1 MERLQK
7 QIEFILEIDKIKG
20 ILRQGLVL
28 NGLRQETDAEHSWHM
43 AMCAVLLK
51 EYYKEEI
58 DMEKVIKMILV
69 HDIVEIM
76 AGDTPA
82 YGTFSQAEKEEKEMT
97 AAEKIYGILPKDQKE
112 ELMNT
117 WLEFEKNETKEA
129 KFANACDRFQGF
141 IQNVTSDAHTWRKF
155 HVTKSK
161 LMNRMRPIFNFI
173 PEVYYGYI
181 QGYMKTYLEN
191 RVVTDDRCVKLIV
204 SDLDGTF
211 LDGTAASIHKN
222 VPKINS
228 EVINKLSEKGIGF
241 VPASGRDL
249 PSIKE
254 LLHDIK
260 EIKYYSCFNGARVF
274 KGEKLIYSEKMDR
287 EMCLDILKKA
297 VELRLGYSGTAGY
310 DVCYSQLD
318 KEYFTEFSL
327 KDTKYIFHSN
337 ENFDNL
343 KAFDF
348 EKMVFFGSNEKFKVL
363 RDYVEE
369 NYSDRVNIFGS
380 GDNVMDI
387 VSKKC
392 SKGNS
397 LRIIADDMG
406 IATDEI
412 MVFGDNENDLSM
424 LCEAGYPVAMAN
436 SKSFVLEKIKTHT
449 KKTNYEGGVGEYLL
463 EFFHDKF

>member
-7 QIEFILEIDKIKG
+7 QIEFIIEIDKIKG

-28 NGLRQETDAEHSWHM
+28 NGARQETDAEHSWHM

-51 EYYKEEI
+51 EYYKEEV
-58 DMEKVIKMILV
+58 DMQKVIKMILV

-82 YGTFSQAEKEEKEMT
+82 YGTFSQAEKEEKEMI
-97 AAEKIYGILPKDQKE
+97 AAEKIYGILPEDQKE

-191 RVVTDDRCVKLIV
+191 GVVTDDRCVKLIA

-211 LDGTAASIHKN
+211 LGGTATVLKKEI
-222 VPKINS
+222 PKINI
-228 EVINKLSEKGIGF
+228 EIINKLIDKGIVF

-249 PSIKE
+249 LSIKE
-254 LLHDIK
+254 LLHEVK
-260 EIKYYSCFNGARVF
+260 EIKYYSCFNGARIF
-274 KGEKLIYSEKMDR
+274 KGDELIYSEKMDR

-297 VELRLGYSGTAGY
+297 IELKLAYSGTAEY

-318 KEYFTEFSL
+318 IEYFTEFSL
-327 KDTKYIFHSN
+327 PDSKYIFHSN
-337 ENFDNL
+337 ENYDN
-343 KAFDF
+343 
-348 EKMVFFGSNEKFKVL
+348 FKVL

-369 NYSDRVNIFGS
+369 NYSDKVNIFGS

>member
-7 QIEFILEIDKIKG
+7 QIEFIIEIDKIKG

-28 NGLRQETDAEHSWHM
+28 NGKRQETDAEHSWHM

-51 EYYKEEI
+51 EYYKEEV
-58 DMEKVIKMILV
+58 DMQKVLKMILV
-69 HDIVEIM
+69 HDIVEIV

-82 YGTFSQAEKEEKEMT
+82 YGTFSQEEKEKNELI
-97 AAEKIYGILPKDQKE
+97 AAQKIYGILPEDQKE
-112 ELMNT
+112 DLMNI
-117 WLEFEKNETKEA
+117 WLEFEKGETKEA

-161 LMNRMRPIFNFI
+161 LMNRMRPVFNFI

-191 RVVTDDRCVKLIV
+191 GVVTDDKCVKLIV

-211 LDGTAASIHKN
+211 LDGVSTSKYKK

-228 EVINKLSEKGIGF
+228 EIINKLSEKGIGF

-260 EIKYYSCFNGARVF
+260 EIKYYSCFNGARIF
-274 KGEKLIYSEKMDR
+274 KGEELIYSEKMDK

-297 VELRLGYSGTAGY
+297 IELDLKYSGTSGY
-310 DVCYSQLD
+310 DVCYSEMD
-318 KEYFTEFSL
+318 KEYYTESSL
-327 KDTKYIFHSN
+327 KNSKYTFHSN

-348 EKMVFFGSNEKFKVL
+348 EKMVFFGSEEKFKIL
-363 RDYVEE
+363 RKYVEE
-369 NYSDRVNIFGS
+369 NYSDKVNIFGS

-424 LCEAGYPVAMAN
+424 LLEAGYPVAMAN
-436 SKSFVLEKIKTHT
+436 SKDFVLEKIKAHT
-449 KKTNYEGGVGEYLL
+449 KKTNEDGGVGEYLL
-463 EFFHDKF
+463 DFFHDKF

>member
-7 QIEFILEIDKIKG
+7 QIEFIIEIDKIKG

-28 NGLRQETDAEHSWHM
+28 NGTRQETDAEHSWHM
-43 AMCAVLLK
+43 AMCAILLK
-51 EYYKEEI
+51 EYYKEEV
-58 DMEKVIKMILV
+58 DMQKVIKMILV

-82 YGTFSQAEKEEKEMT
+82 YGTFSQAEKEKNEMA
-97 AAEKIYGILPKDQKE
+97 AAEKIYSILPEDQRD

-117 WLEFEKNETKEA
+117 WLEFERNETADA

-191 RVVTDDRCVKLIV
+191 GVVTDDRCVKFIA

-211 LDGTAASIHKN
+211 FGGKPADKIKSVPEIN
-222 VPKINS
+222 VT
-228 EVINKLSEKGIGF
+228 VINNLIDKGIVF
-241 VPASGRDL
+241 VPSSGRDL

-254 LLHDIK
+254 LLHEIK

-274 KGEKLIYSEKMDR
+274 KGDELIYSEKMER
-287 EMCLDILKKA
+287 SMCLDILKKA
-297 VELRLGYSGTAGY
+297 VELKLGYSGTAGY
-310 DVCYSQLD
+310 DVCYSELD
-318 KEYFTEFSL
+318 KEYFTEFAL

-348 EKMVFFGSNEKFKVL
+348 EKMVFFGNEEQFKIL
-363 RDYVEE
+363 RNYVEE
-369 NYSDRVNIFGS
+369 NYSDKVNIFGS
-380 GDNVMDI
+380 GDNVIDI
-387 VSKKC
+387 VSRKC

-397 LRIIADDMG
+397 LRIIAADMG

-412 MVFGDNENDLSM
+412 MAFGDNENDLSM
-424 LCEAGYPVAMAN
+424 LYEAGYPVAMAN
-436 SKSFVLEKIKTHT
+436 SKDFVLEKIKNHT
-449 KKTNYEGGVGEYLL
+449 EKTNEDGGVGEYLL
-463 EFFHDKF
+463 KFFHDKL

>member
-7 QIEFILEIDKIKG
+7 QIEFIIEIDKIKG

-28 NGLRQETDAEHSWHM
+28 NGKRQETDAEHSWHM

-51 EYYKEEI
+51 EYYKEEV
-58 DMEKVIKMILV
+58 DMQKVLKMILV
-69 HDIVEIM
+69 HDIVEIV

-82 YGTFSQAEKEEKEMT
+82 YGTFSQEEKEKNELI
-97 AAEKIYGILPKDQKE
+97 AAQKIYGMLPEDQKE
-112 ELMNT
+112 DLMNI
-117 WLEFEKNETKEA
+117 WLEFEKGETKEA

-161 LMNRMRPIFNFI
+161 LMNRMRPVFNFI

-181 QGYMKTYLEN
+181 QGYMKTYLDN
-191 RVVTDDRCVKLIV
+191 GVVTDDKCVKLIV

-211 LDGTAASIHKN
+211 LDGVSTSKYKK

-228 EVINKLSEKGIGF
+228 EIINKLSEKGIGF

-260 EIKYYSCFNGARVF
+260 EIKYYSCFNGARIF
-274 KGEKLIYSEKMDR
+274 KGEELIYSEKMDK

-297 VELRLGYSGTAGY
+297 IELDLKYSGTSGY
-310 DVCYSQLD
+310 DVCYSEMD
-318 KEYFTEFSL
+318 KEYYTESSL
-327 KDTKYIFHSN
+327 KNSKYTFHSN

-348 EKMVFFGSNEKFKVL
+348 EKMVFFGSEEKFKIL
-363 RDYVEE
+363 RKYVEE
-369 NYSDRVNIFGS
+369 NYSDKVNIFGS

-424 LCEAGYPVAMAN
+424 LLEAGYPVAMAN
-436 SKSFVLEKIKTHT
+436 SKDFVLEKIKTHT
-449 KKTNYEGGVGEYLL
+449 KKNNEDGGVGEYLL
-463 EFFHDKF
+463 DFFHDKF

>member
-1 MERLQK
+1 MNRLQK

-28 NGLRQETDAEHSWHM
+28 NGKRQETDAEHSWHM

-51 EYYKEEI
+51 EYYHEEV
-58 DMEKVIKMILV
+58 DMLKVIKMILV
-69 HDIVEIM
+69 HDIVEIV

-82 YGTFSQAEKEEKEMT
+82 YGTYSQAEKEKNELD
-97 AAEKIYGILPKDQKE
+97 AAKKIYGILPKDQKE
-112 ELMNT
+112 ELMNI
-117 WLEFEKNETKEA
+117 WLEFEEGKTKEA

-181 QGYMKTYLEN
+181 QGYMKEYLAN
-191 RVVTDDRCVKLIV
+191 GVVTDDKPVKLIAT
-204 SDLDGTF
+204 DLDGTF
-211 LDGTAASIHKN
+211 VDNEK
-222 VPKINS
+222 KIPT
-228 EVINKLSEKGIGF
+228 INKDIVNNCIEKGIVF
-241 VPASGRDL
+241 VPSSGRDL

-254 LLHDIK
+254 LLEDIK

-274 KGEKLIYSEKMDR
+274 KGNTLIYSEKMDKI
-287 EMCLDILKKA
+287 MCLEILKKGT
-297 VELRLGYSGTAGY
+297 ELGLKYSATSNY

-318 KEYFTEFSL
+318 TEYYTESKL
-327 KDTKYIFHSN
+327 SNTKYTFHSN
-337 ENFDNL
+337 ENLDNL

-348 EKMVFFGSNEKFKVL
+348 EKIVFFGSQEIFKELRKF
-363 RDYVEE
+363 VED
-369 NYSDRVNIFGS
+369 NYGEEVNIFGS

-392 SKGNS
+392 SKGNA

-412 MVFGDNENDLSM
+412 IAFGDNENDLSM
-424 LCEAGYPVAMAN
+424 LTEVGYPVAMKNA
-436 SKSFVLEKIKTHT
+436 KDFVKDIIPEITSVS
-449 KKTNYEGGVGEYLL
+449 NDDGGVGLYLK
-463 EFFHDKF
+463 EFFQNN

>member
-7 QIEFILEIDKIKG
+7 QIEFIIEIDKIKG

-28 NGLRQETDAEHSWHM
+28 NGKRQETDAEHSWHM

-51 EYYKEEI
+51 EYYKEEV
-58 DMEKVIKMILV
+58 DMQKVLKMILV
-69 HDIVEIM
+69 HDIVEIV

-82 YGTFSQAEKEEKEMT
+82 YGTFSQEEKEKNELI
-97 AAEKIYGILPKDQKE
+97 AAQKIYGILPEDQKE
-112 ELMNT
+112 DLMNI
-117 WLEFEKNETKEA
+117 WLEFEKGETKEA

-161 LMNRMRPIFNFI
+161 LMNRMRPVFNFI

-191 RVVTDDRCVKLIV
+191 GVVTDDKCVKLIV

-211 LDGTAASIHKN
+211 LDGVSTSKYKK

-228 EVINKLSEKGIGF
+228 EIINKLSEKGIGF

-260 EIKYYSCFNGARVF
+260 EIKYYSCFNGARIF
-274 KGEKLIYSEKMDR
+274 KGEELIYSEKMDK

-297 VELRLGYSGTAGY
+297 IELDLKYSGTSGY
-310 DVCYSQLD
+310 DVCYSEMD
-318 KEYFTEFSL
+318 KEYYTESSL
-327 KDTKYIFHSN
+327 KNSKYTFHSN

-348 EKMVFFGSNEKFKVL
+348 EKMVFFGSEEKFKIL
-363 RDYVEE
+363 RKYVEE
-369 NYSDRVNIFGS
+369 NYSDKVNIFGS

-397 LRIIADDMG
+397 LRIIADDME

-424 LCEAGYPVAMAN
+424 LLEAGYPVAMAN
-436 SKSFVLEKIKTHT
+436 SKDFVLEKIKAHT
-449 KKTNYEGGVGEYLL
+449 KKTNEDGGVGEYLL
-463 EFFHDKF
+463 DFFHDKF

>member
-7 QIEFILEIDKIKG
+7 QIEFIIEIDKIKG

-28 NGLRQETDAEHSWHM
+28 NGKRQETDAEHSWHM

-51 EYYKEEI
+51 EYYKEEV
-58 DMEKVIKMILV
+58 DMQKVLKMILV
-69 HDIVEIM
+69 HDIVEIV

-82 YGTFSQAEKEEKEMT
+82 YGTFSQEEKEKNELI
-97 AAEKIYGILPKDQKE
+97 AAQKIYGILPEDQKE
-112 ELMNT
+112 DLMNI
-117 WLEFEKNETKEA
+117 WLEFEKGETKEA

-161 LMNRMRPIFNFI
+161 LMNRMRPVFNFI

-191 RVVTDDRCVKLIV
+191 GVVTDDKCVKLIV

-211 LDGTAASIHKN
+211 LDGVSTSKYKK

-228 EVINKLSEKGIGF
+228 EIINKLSEKGIGF

-260 EIKYYSCFNGARVF
+260 EIKYYSCFNGARIF
-274 KGEKLIYSEKMDR
+274 KGEELIYSEKMDK

-297 VELRLGYSGTAGY
+297 IELDLKYSGTSGY
-310 DVCYSQLD
+310 DVCYSEMD
-318 KEYFTEFSL
+318 KEYYTESSL
-327 KDTKYIFHSN
+327 RNSKYTFHSN

-348 EKMVFFGSNEKFKVL
+348 EKMVFFGSEEKFKIL
-363 RDYVEE
+363 RKYVEE
-369 NYSDRVNIFGS
+369 NYSDKVNIFGS

-424 LCEAGYPVAMAN
+424 LLEAGYPVAMAN
-436 SKSFVLEKIKTHT
+436 SKDFVLEKIKAHT
-449 KKTNYEGGVGEYLL
+449 KKTNEDGGVGEYLL
-463 EFFHDKF
+463 DFFHDKF